1 MQARIAAVA
10 TARALTATAGE
21 GGAPARGRRGR
32 SPPLSDHRAKPYPQ
46 GGDVPDVLGYRA
58 KMGVLGPSTNTIVE
72 PDYYMMAPPGVTLHY
87 SRIYIPDG
95 RLGDDAEFVA
105 LMEQIRANL
114 DQAIVEVLTAEPDYL
129 IMGMSSET
137 FWDGAEGNQRF
148 TGHVEQ
154 LSGLRVAT
162 GAAAC
167 HRALQVLGARRLGVI
182 TPYQPVAD
190 AQVRRY
196 FEETGYEILALEG
209 LRCRSAVNIA
219 AQGEDVLR
227 AAIREVNRPGV
238 DAVVQ
243 VGTNLSMVRLAD
255 AAERELG
262 KPVVA
267 INAATFWY
275 ALRDYGILDRRPGFG
290 CLLREH

>member
-1 MQARIAAVA
+1 LR
-10 TARALTATAGE
+10 
-21 GGAPARGRRGR
+21 
-32 SPPLSDHRAKPYPQ
+32 
-46 GGDVPDVLGYRA
+46 DVLGYRA

-95 RLGDDAEFVA
+95 RLSTDAEFVH

-114 DQAIVEVLTAEPDYL
+114 DQAIVEVKTAEPDYL

-137 FWDGAEGNQRF
+137 FWDGTAGNERF
-148 TGHVEQ
+148 TRHVEA

-167 HRALQVLGARRLGVI
+167 HRALQVLGVRRLGVI

-196 FEETGYEILALEG
+196 FADCGYDVVALHG
-209 LRCRSAVNIA
+209 LRCASAVSIA
-219 AQGEDVLR
+219 YETEDNLRTAIAQVNGPDVE
-227 AAIREVNRPGV
+227 AI
-238 DAVVQ
+238 VQ
-243 VGTNLSMVRLAD
+243 AGTNLSMVRLAD
-255 AAERELG
+255 QAERELG
-262 KPVVA
+262 KPVIA

-275 ALRDYGILDRRPGFG
+275 ALRDCGIMDQRAGFG
-290 CLLREH
+290 RLLRDY